1 MYNKIKYL
9 IWVFNQLKTFVY
21 NYAISNLTC
30 LIDVTEQSCSGIV
43 FHTYLR
49 IRTFFMS
56 PYYIYNLSYADY
68 FYYQWRWWDHLA
80 AEQRQTFSKILVAIH
95 ELRTTTS
102 NPVVD
107 YAIKVAQDYDAQL
120 VILHVIRA
128 NVNNLHSM
136 NLPGHVIEMK
146 KQAQAYF
153 IKITEKLHDN
163 ENRNKEN
170 ILRIKTEIIAS
181 LRIADALVS
190 YAKDKRIDL
199 IIIGTRGRSKL
210 KGMLLGSVASDV
222 VRYAHCP
229 VLVVK

>member
-1 MYNKIKYL
+1 
-9 IWVFNQLKTFVY
+9 
-21 NYAISNLTC
+21 
-30 LIDVTEQSCSGIV
+30 
-43 FHTYLR
+43 
-49 IRTFFMS
+49 
-56 PYYIYNLSYADY
+56 
-68 FYYQWRWWDHLA
+68 
-80 AEQRQTFSKILVAIH
+80 
-95 ELRTTTS
+95 
-102 NPVVD
+102 
-107 YAIKVAQDYDAQL
+107 
-120 VILHVIRA
+120 
-128 NVNNLHSM
+128 
-136 NLPGHVIEMK
+136 MK

-153 IKITEKLHDN
+153 VKITEKLHDN
-163 ENRNKEN
+163 EDRNKEN